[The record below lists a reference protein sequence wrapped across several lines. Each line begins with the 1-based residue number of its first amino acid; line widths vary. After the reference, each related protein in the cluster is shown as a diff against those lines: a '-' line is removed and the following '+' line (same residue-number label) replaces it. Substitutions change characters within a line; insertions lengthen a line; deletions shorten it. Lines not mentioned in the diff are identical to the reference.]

1 MTSKVVM
8 GIDTSCDETSVGFV
22 SLSGRM
28 LANVVSS
35 QAQMYATLGGVVPEM
50 AAREHLARLREV
62 YRLALQQAKISKD
75 DIAGIAVTRGPGLSG
90 CLAVGMAYAK
100 GMGMGLGVSVV
111 GVDHL
116 EGHIHSAFLAYPDLK
131 PPFGYLIASGG
142 HTLLGVFEEGGKV
155 TPLGE
160 SIDDAA
166 GEALDKGARLLGLPY
181 PGGPVLD
188 RIGMEAQRPLGVSF
202 PKPRVPGKPLV
213 FSFSGLKT
221 ALAFYLEHRKNG
233 LGQEGMEAVAAA
245 YLDAV
250 LESLILRIIRAL
262 ELFHLQAFVVC
273 GGVAASRRLRQL
285 LTERVAYKGLSVRVL
300 FPPYE
305 LCTDNG
311 AMIARAGLGP
321 LLAGEDHTE
330 SLDIPS

>member
-1 MTSKVVM
+1 M

-22 SLSGRM
+22 TQSGKM

-35 QAQMYATLGGVVPEM
+35 QAPMYATLGGVVPEM
-50 AAREHLARLREV
+50 AAREHLVRIRGV
-62 YRLALQQAKISKD
+62 YRAALDQAGLSKD

-90 CLAVGMAYAK
+90 CLAVGMAFGK
-100 GMGMGLGVSVV
+100 GMGMGLGVPIV

-116 EGHIHSAFLAYPDLK
+116 EGHIHAAFLAYPNLS

-142 HTLLGVFEEGGKV
+142 HTILGVFESEGRV
-155 TPLGE
+155 RQLGE
-160 SIDDAA
+160 SLDDAA

-188 RIGMEAQRPLGVSF
+188 RIGMEVQRPLEVSF
-202 PKPRVPGKPLV
+202 PKPRVPGKPLA

-221 ALAFYLEHRKNG
+221 ALSFYLERHKES
-233 LGQEGMEAVAAA
+233 LDSESLQIVAAA

-250 LESLILRIIRAL
+250 LESLTVRVVRVLEQTPLR
-262 ELFHLQAFVVC
+262 AFVVC

-285 LTERVAYKGLSVRVL
+285 LSERVASKGLSVRIL
-300 FPPYE
+300 FPPYD

-321 LLAGEDHTE
+321 LLSGQDHTE
-330 SLDIPS
+330 SLDIPR